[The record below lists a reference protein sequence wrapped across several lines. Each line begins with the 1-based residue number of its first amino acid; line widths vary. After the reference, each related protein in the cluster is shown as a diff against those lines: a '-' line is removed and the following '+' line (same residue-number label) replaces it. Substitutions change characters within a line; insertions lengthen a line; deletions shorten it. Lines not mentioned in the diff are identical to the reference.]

1 MPWIKYR
8 LRDSDVWAKVDAAGA
23 LVTDR
28 DGRVEVVY
36 KPVTGAKV
44 YRANAKNLGAV
55 LGETPI
61 EIEVGEPAPDKNAP
75 PKQPAAD
82 AIQVWTDGACTGN
95 PGPAGLG
102 VVIID
107 GKQRRELSEF
117 LGQGTNNIA
126 ELTAILRG
134 LEEVADRTR
143 PVVVYSDSEYSIG
156 VLTKP
161 WKPKKNIELI
171 AELRDV
177 CRQFADLRFVKV
189 AGHAGIPLNERTD
202 QLARDAIVRGR

>member
-1 MPWIKYR
+1 MLKVGSMAWIKHH
-8 LRDSDVWAKVDAAGA
+8 LRDADVWAKVDSAGA

-44 YRANAKNLGAV
+44 YRANAKNLTAIPGEAPLEIDVPPAV
-55 LGETPI
+55 
-61 EIEVGEPAPDKNAP
+61 EP
-75 PKQPAAD
+75 
-82 AIQVWTDGACTGN
+82 IQVWTDGACTGN

-107 GKQRRELSEF
+107 GKQRRELSEY
-117 LGQGTNNIA
+117 LGKGTDNID
-126 ELTAILRG
+126 ERTEILRG
-134 LEEVADRTR
+134 LEEVADKSR

-161 WKPKKNIELI
+161 WKPKKNLELI
-171 AELRDV
+171 EELRAI
-177 CRQFADLRFVKV
+177 CRTFADLRFVKV
-189 AGHAGIPLNERTD
+189 AGHSGIPLNERTD
-202 QLARDAIVRGR
+202 QLARDAIVRRR